1 MAIISKLRETNHN
14 KIISNIELTYTMDSL
29 CNERKGKSK
38 LLSVLKKSAG
48 ITSSISLSE
57 IDYLAVDGFGMLH
70 LLQKIEQIKTGTDIV
85 NAVYLWVD
93 NKIINLFN
101 SHHGF

>member
-1 MAIISKLRETNHN
+1 
-14 KIISNIELTYTMDSL
+14 MDSL
-29 CNERKGKSK
+29 CSERKGKSK
-38 LLSVLKKSAG
+38 LLSVLKKSAA

-70 LLQKIEQIKTGTDIV
+70 LLQKIEQIKTGADIV
-85 NAVYLWVD
+85 NAVCLWVD
-93 NKIINLFN
+93 NKIINLLN

>member
-1 MAIISKLRETNHN
+1 
-14 KIISNIELTYTMDSL
+14 MDSL
-29 CNERKGKSK
+29 CSEHKGKSK

-70 LLQKIEQIKTGTDIV
+70 LLQKIEQIKTGADIV
-85 NAVYLWVD
+85 NAVCLWVD
-93 NKIINLFN
+93 NKIINLLN